1 MLTVKENCGNRRTYR
16 KIGLT
21 ASWAALLGVI
31 FLTTQGLAA
40 AEAPSLKGSGEIVFP
55 TLGGSWEDALKRSF
69 FEPFTEETGIKVVI
83 VPEDHA
89 QLMASTKA
97 GQPYADLTSLSGG
110 LLEAWTQK
118 GILAKIDYKYFD
130 PKVIANIP
138 EVWRKDHGVG
148 RVVYSMVM
156 AWNTDVYKNPPN
168 TWQEF
173 FDQSQFAGPRG
184 FANCDKIVDGADL
197 EIALMADGVPF
208 DEVYPIDL
216 DRAFK
221 KLAELKPNV
230 SKWWTSGS
238 QQAQGLI
245 AGEFDST
252 TAYNG
257 RIYRAIKDGAPVN
270 FTWNQSV
277 QMYDYLVVMK
287 DTPNYENVMKFLA
300 FFARADRQAEY
311 ARIQTGG
318 PTNALTFE
326 LIDDELKQWLPGN
339 PEHKGKVLVQD
350 YSWWSQ
356 NDGSGRTNW
365 EAAID
370 RCVKLLSN

>member
-1 MLTVKENCGNRRTYR
+1 MKMPTCFASCMNRRF
-16 KIGLT
+16 
-21 ASWAALLGVI
+21 ASFFVAASIASVVVSANVSNA
-31 FLTTQGLAA
+31 LAG
-40 AEAPSLKGSGEIVFP
+40 EAPSLKGSGEIVFP

-69 FEPFTEETGIKVVI
+69 FEPFTKETGIKVVI

-89 QLMASTKA
+89 KLMASTKA

-110 LLEAWTQK
+110 MLEAWTRD
-118 GILAKIDYKYFD
+118 GILAEIDYKYFD
-130 PKVIANIP
+130 PEVTANIP
-138 EVWRKDHGVG
+138 EVWRKAHGVG

-156 AWNTDVYKNPPN
+156 AWNTDVYSEGPS

-173 FDQSQFAGPRG
+173 FDQSKFPGPRG
-184 FANCDKIVDGADL
+184 FAACDKIVDGADL

-208 DEVYPIDL
+208 DEVYPVDM
-216 DRAFK
+216 DRAFSKLEAMK
-221 KLAELKPNV
+221 KDV

-238 QQAQGLI
+238 QQAQGLV
-245 AGEFDST
+245 AGEFDAT

-257 RIYRAIKDGAPVN
+257 RIYRAINDGAPVN

-287 DTPNYENVMKFLA
+287 DTPNYDNVMKFLA
-300 FFARADRQAEY
+300 FFARPDRQAEY

-318 PTNALTFE
+318 PTNAKTFE
-326 LIDDELKQWLPGN
+326 HVDAELAKWLPGN
-339 PEHKGKVLVQD
+339 PEHEGKVLVQD

-356 NDGSGRTNW
+356 TDDSGRTNW
-365 EAAID
+365 ERAVE
-370 RCVKLLSN
+370 RCTKLLSN